1 MNPYTSSGS
10 VATMTANVS
19 GNDNLNDLGDGPR
32 QPGDPERYP
41 VGAVTRRLLGY
52 VRPHR
57 ISFVASFVS
66 AAVSVILQLY
76 TPILIGEGI
85 DLIVAAGQV
94 DFDALLPLVTKLALV
109 VVGAA
114 AFQWLQGYCVNR
126 LSYETVR
133 DMRVEA
139 SDKLSR
145 MPLSFID
152 SHAHGDLMSRYTND
166 VDTVRNFLSNGFVQV
181 ISSVISV
188 IATFAMMLYL
198 SWQLTLLVILML
210 IIMLI
215 VIKVIGGKS
224 ALYFKKQQKD
234 LGAVNGYIE
243 ETIEGQKV
251 IKVFNHEENVKE
263 EFAALNGALK
273 HSSTNANTFASV
285 LMPIMGNLS
294 NINYAVIAMA
304 GGLLCIGGF
313 TTIGTI
319 SSFLQY
325 SRSFSQP
332 IANLSQQFNN
342 ILAALAGAERIFDV
356 IDREP
361 EEDNGYV
368 KLVNAKYDEN
378 GNLTECKEHTGL
390 WAWKHPH
397 SGDNTVTYQK
407 LEGDVVFENVYF
419 SYDGKKTVLDDIS
432 LYAKPGQ
439 KIAFVGSTGAGKT
452 TITNLLNRFYEIQKG
467 KIRYDGINIQK
478 ICKGDLRSSLSMV
491 LQDTHLFTGTIE
503 DNIRYGKLDA
513 THEEVVKAA
522 KLANADSFIT
532 RLPDGYDTVITGDG
546 ANLSQGQRQLIA
558 IARAAV
564 ADPPVLVLDEATS
577 SIDTR
582 TEHLIEK
589 GMDKLMNGR
598 TTFVIA
604 HRLSTVRNADA
615 IMVLEHGKIIERG
628 SHDDL
633 IKQHGKYYQLYTG
646 QFELS

>member
-1 MNPYTSSGS
+1 MLVVIFVLLSSVGMIAS
-10 VATMTANVS
+10 SYFIKIVIDNYLVPMTNGTMTPDIGAIALSLSKMAMLFIFSAISAYAYARIMIKVS
-19 GNDNLNDLGDGPR
+19 QGTVNTIRRALFAKMQDLP
-32 QPGDPERYP
+32 
-41 VGAVTRRLLGY
+41 
-52 VRPHR
+52 
-57 ISFVASFVS
+57 IS
-66 AAVSVILQLY
+66 Y
-76 TPILIGEGI
+76 
-85 DLIVAAGQV
+85 
-94 DFDALLPLVTKLALV
+94 FDTH
-109 VVGAA
+109 
-114 AFQWLQGYCVNR
+114 
-126 LSYETVR
+126 T
-133 DMRVEA
+133 
-139 SDKLSR
+139 
-145 MPLSFID
+145 
-152 SHAHGDLMSRYTND
+152 HGDLMSRYTND

-234 LGAVNGYIE
+234 LGAANGYIE

>member
-1 MNPYTSSGS
+1 MPKHQNGPGGHGGAPRGGFQKPKNMGKTVSKLFSYLGKSKGLLVLVVIFVLLSSVGMIAS
-10 VATMTANVS
+10 SYFIKIVIDNYLVPMTNGTMTPDIGAIALSLSKMAMLFIFSAISAYAYARIMIKVS
-19 GNDNLNDLGDGPR
+19 QGTVNTIRRDLFDKMQDLP
-32 QPGDPERYP
+32 
-41 VGAVTRRLLGY
+41 
-52 VRPHR
+52 
-57 ISFVASFVS
+57 IS
-66 AAVSVILQLY
+66 Y
-76 TPILIGEGI
+76 
-85 DLIVAAGQV
+85 
-94 DFDALLPLVTKLALV
+94 FDTH
-109 VVGAA
+109 
-114 AFQWLQGYCVNR
+114 
-126 LSYETVR
+126 T
-133 DMRVEA
+133 
-139 SDKLSR
+139 
-145 MPLSFID
+145 
-152 SHAHGDLMSRYTND
+152 HGDLMSRYTND

-234 LGAVNGYIE
+234 LGAANGYIE

-368 KLVNAKYDEN
+368 KLVNAKYDKN

-397 SGDNTVTYQK
+397 SEDNTVTYQK
-407 LEGDVVFENVYF
+407 LEGDVAFENVYF

-478 ICKGDLRSSLSMV
+478 ICKGDLRSSLSIV

>member
-1 MNPYTSSGS
+1 MPKPQRGQGSFQKPKNLGKTVSKLGSYLGKSKGLLILVVIFVLLSSAG
-10 VATMTANVS
+10 M
-19 GNDNLNDLGDGPR
+19 
-32 QPGDPERYP
+32 
-41 VGAVTRRLLGY
+41 
-52 VRPHR
+52 
-57 ISFVASFVS
+57 VASSYFIKIIIDNYLVPMTNGTMAPDIGAIAKTLLKMALLFVFSS
-66 AAVSVILQLY
+66 AATYVYARLMIQVSQGTVNTIRRDLFDKMQDL
-76 TPILIGEGI
+76 PISY
-85 DLIVAAGQV
+85 
-94 DFDALLPLVTKLALV
+94 FDTH
-109 VVGAA
+109 
-114 AFQWLQGYCVNR
+114 
-126 LSYETVR
+126 T
-133 DMRVEA
+133 
-139 SDKLSR
+139 
-145 MPLSFID
+145 
-152 SHAHGDLMSRYTND
+152 HGDLMSRYTND

-188 IATFAMMLYL
+188 ISTFAMMLYL

-234 LGAVNGYIE
+234 IGAANGYIE

-263 EFAALNGALK
+263 EFAVLNNALK

-294 NINYAVIAMA
+294 NINYAVIAMS

-332 IANLSQQFNN
+332 IANLSQQVNN

-356 IDREP
+356 IDSKP

-419 SYDGKKTVLDDIS
+419 SYDGKKTVLDDVS

-478 ICKGDLRSSLSMV
+478 ICKSDLRSSLSMV

-513 THEEVVKAA
+513 THEEVVNAA

-546 ANLSQGQRQLIA
+546 ANLSQGQRQLLA

-589 GMDKLMNGR
+589 GMDKLMHGR

>member
-1 MNPYTSSGS
+1 MPKPKNGPGGHGGAPRGGFQKPKNMGKTVSKLFSYLGKSKGLLVLVIIFVLLSSVGMIAS
-10 VATMTANVS
+10 SYFIKIVIDNYLVPMTNGTMSPDIGAIALSLSKMAMLFIFSAISAYAYARIMIKVS
-19 GNDNLNDLGDGPR
+19 QGTVNTIRRDLFDKMQDLP
-32 QPGDPERYP
+32 
-41 VGAVTRRLLGY
+41 
-52 VRPHR
+52 
-57 ISFVASFVS
+57 IS
-66 AAVSVILQLY
+66 Y
-76 TPILIGEGI
+76 
-85 DLIVAAGQV
+85 
-94 DFDALLPLVTKLALV
+94 FDTH
-109 VVGAA
+109 
-114 AFQWLQGYCVNR
+114 
-126 LSYETVR
+126 T
-133 DMRVEA
+133 
-139 SDKLSR
+139 
-145 MPLSFID
+145 
-152 SHAHGDLMSRYTND
+152 HGDLMSRYTND

-234 LGAVNGYIE
+234 LGAANGYIE

-325 SRSFSQP
+325 SKSFSQP

-439 KIAFVGSTGAGKT
+439 KIAIVGPTGCGKT
-452 TITNLLNRFYEIQKG
+452 TLINLLMRFYDIQSGEI
-467 KIRYDGINIQK
+467 RVSNTGIQNITR
-478 ICKGDLRSSLSMV
+478 DSLRANFGMV
-491 LQDTHLFTGTIE
+491 LQETWLKAGTIAE
-503 DNIRYGKLDA
+503 NIAYGKEDA
-513 THEEVVKAA
+513 TREEIIAAAKAA
-522 KLANADSFIT
+522 HAHGFI
-532 RLPDGYDTVITGDG
+532 RRMEQGYDTLIQEEGG
-546 ANLSQGQRQLIA
+546 NLSQGQKQLLC
-558 IARAAV
+558 IARV
-564 ADPPVLVLDEATS
+564 MLRIPDMLILDEATS

-582 TEHLIEK
+582 TEMKIQEAFQS
-589 GMDKLMNGR
+589 MMRGR
-598 TTFVIA
+598 TSFIVA
-604 HRLSTVRNADA
+604 HRLSTIREADV
-615 IMVLEHGKIIERG
+615 ILVMKDGNIIEQG
-628 SHDDL
+628 SHEEL
-633 IKQHGKYYQLYTG
+633 LEKGGFYKNLYES
-646 QFELS
+646 QFAS

>member
-1 MNPYTSSGS
+1 
-10 VATMTANVS
+10 
-19 GNDNLNDLGDGPR
+19 
-32 QPGDPERYP
+32 
-41 VGAVTRRLLGY
+41 
-52 VRPHR
+52 
-57 ISFVASFVS
+57 
-66 AAVSVILQLY
+66 
-76 TPILIGEGI
+76 
-85 DLIVAAGQV
+85 
-94 DFDALLPLVTKLALV
+94 
-109 VVGAA
+109 
-114 AFQWLQGYCVNR
+114 
-126 LSYETVR
+126 
-133 DMRVEA
+133 
-139 SDKLSR
+139 
-145 MPLSFID
+145 
-152 SHAHGDLMSRYTND
+152 MSRYTND

-234 LGAVNGYIE
+234 LGAANGYIE

-378 GNLTECKEHTGL
+378 GNLTECEEHTGL

-522 KLANADSFIT
+522 KLANADSFII

>member
-1 MNPYTSSGS
+1 MQ
-10 VATMTANVS
+10 
-19 GNDNLNDLGDGPR
+19 DLP
-32 QPGDPERYP
+32 
-41 VGAVTRRLLGY
+41 
-52 VRPHR
+52 
-57 ISFVASFVS
+57 IS
-66 AAVSVILQLY
+66 Y
-76 TPILIGEGI
+76 
-85 DLIVAAGQV
+85 
-94 DFDALLPLVTKLALV
+94 FDTH
-109 VVGAA
+109 
-114 AFQWLQGYCVNR
+114 
-126 LSYETVR
+126 T
-133 DMRVEA
+133 
-139 SDKLSR
+139 
-145 MPLSFID
+145 
-152 SHAHGDLMSRYTND
+152 HGDLMSRYTND

-234 LGAVNGYIE
+234 LGAANGYIE

-325 SRSFSQP
+325 SKSFSQP

-342 ILAALAGAERIFDV
+342 ILAALAYAERIFDV

-452 TITNLLNRFYEIQKG
+452 TITNLLNRFYEIQREK
-467 KIRYDGINIQK
+467 
-478 ICKGDLRSSLSMV
+478 SVM
-491 LQDTHLFTGTIE
+491 
-503 DNIRYGKLDA
+503 
-513 THEEVVKAA
+513 
-522 KLANADSFIT
+522 
-532 RLPDGYDTVITGDG
+532 
-546 ANLSQGQRQLIA
+546 
-558 IARAAV
+558 
-564 ADPPVLVLDEATS
+564 
-577 SIDTR
+577 
-582 TEHLIEK
+582 TE
-589 GMDKLMNGR
+589 
-598 TTFVIA
+598 
-604 HRLSTVRNADA
+604 
-615 IMVLEHGKIIERG
+615 
-628 SHDDL
+628 
-633 IKQHGKYYQLYTG
+633 
-646 QFELS
+646 

>member
-1 MNPYTSSGS
+1 MPKHQNGPGGHGGAPRGGFQKPKNMGKTVSKLFSYLGKSKGHLVLVVIFVNLSSNGMLAS
-10 VATMTANVS
+10 SYFIKIVIDNYLVPMTNGTMTPDIGAIALSLSKMAMLFIFSAISAYAYARIMIKVS
-19 GNDNLNDLGDGPR
+19 QGTVNTIRRDLFDKMQDLP
-32 QPGDPERYP
+32 
-41 VGAVTRRLLGY
+41 
-52 VRPHR
+52 
-57 ISFVASFVS
+57 IS
-66 AAVSVILQLY
+66 Y
-76 TPILIGEGI
+76 
-85 DLIVAAGQV
+85 
-94 DFDALLPLVTKLALV
+94 FDTH
-109 VVGAA
+109 
-114 AFQWLQGYCVNR
+114 
-126 LSYETVR
+126 T
-133 DMRVEA
+133 
-139 SDKLSR
+139 
-145 MPLSFID
+145 
-152 SHAHGDLMSRYTND
+152 HGDLMSRYTND

-234 LGAVNGYIE
+234 LGAANGYIE

-397 SGDNTVTYQK
+397 SEDNTVTYQK

-439 KIAFVGSTGAGKT
+439 KIAFVGSTGAGKP
-452 TITNLLNRFYEIQKG
+452 TITNLLNRFYEIWEG
-467 KIRYDGINIQK
+467 KITIDGVDIRENGLESLRENIA
-478 ICKGDLRSSLSMV
+478 LV
-491 LQDTHLFTGTIE
+491 LQDTHLFTGTVME
-503 DNIRYGKLDA
+503 NIRYGRLDA
-513 THEEVVKAA
+513 ADEEVIAAA
-522 KLANADSFIT
+522 KTANADAFIR
-532 RLPDGYDTVITGDG
+532 RLQNGYDTVLEGDG
-546 ANLSQGQRQLIA
+546 ANLSQGQRQLLN
-558 IARAAV
+558 IARGALSKA
-564 ADPPVLVLDEATS
+564 PVLVMDEATS
-577 SIDTR
+577 AVETI
-582 TEHLIEK
+582 TERQIQE
-589 GMDKLMNGR
+589 GMDALMKDR

-604 HRLSTVRNADA
+604 LRLSTIRNSDM
-615 IMVLEHGKIIERG
+615 IMVLEHGRIIERG
-628 SHDDL
+628 THTEL
-633 IKQHGKYYQLYTG
+633 LHGQGRYYELYTG
-646 QFELS
+646 KAELD